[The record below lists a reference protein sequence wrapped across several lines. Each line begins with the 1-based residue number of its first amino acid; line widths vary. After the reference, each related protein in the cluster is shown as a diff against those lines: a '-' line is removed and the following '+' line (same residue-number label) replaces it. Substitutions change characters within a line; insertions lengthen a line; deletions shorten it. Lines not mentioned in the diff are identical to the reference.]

1 MSTPSG
7 YPATGK
13 LVISRTNN
21 LEAATWVGPEGQ
33 IWFDVLTGVLR
44 LGDGVTPGGIIIGGG
59 GGSAKPAGPIT
70 AIQYNANGNAL
81 GGTGTFTFDAG
92 NANVALSGNIV
103 VGSAGIGHLF
113 TEAGMMLNGNVIE
126 ASYTVGDPGY
136 NAFSAG
142 PIQIPTGITVDVPT
156 GQRWTIV

>member
-44 LGDGVTPGGIIIGGG
+44 LGDGVTPGGIIIGG
-59 GGSAKPAGPIT
+59 SSSPIPAGPVKS
-70 AIQYNANGNAL
+70 IQFNANGNAM
-81 GGTGTFTFDAG
+81 GGNASFTFDEA
-92 NANVALSGNIV
+92 NANVSLNGNIV
-103 VGSAGIGHLF
+103 VGNAGVGHF
-113 TEAGMMLNGNVIE
+113 FAEAGMILNGNVIE
-126 ASYTVGDPGY
+126 QSFTIGDPGY
-136 NAFSAG
+136 NALSGG
-142 PIQIPTGITVDVPT
+142 PITLPVGVTVDVPT